1 MDHVITV
8 RELRVRDR
16 NKTLVGPVS
25 FEVEHGSTTGLCGP
39 SGAGKST
46 VLRALVDLLPAG
58 LTREGRIEVA
68 GRPVVSRKGDAD
80 LRAKVVLVPQT
91 PVVFGGSILDNALF
105 GLRHVMRAPRQV
117 LGDRAEQALKEAG
130 LWKEVRDRLD
140 SPAQTL
146 SAGQRQR
153 LCLAR
158 ALALEPTALLLDEP
172 TSALDERSRDTV
184 EESVAALRG
193 RRTVLL
199 VSHDPAQVDR
209 PATGRSGSNC
219 PVRRVSSPC
228 PPDPPRGEPSP
239 ARAAVRRP
247 VGSRTAP
254 SAQQGRVRPES
265 AVSWASTD
273 NWASSAARPDSA
285 SGFSR

>member
-1 MDHVITV
+1 MRD
-8 RELRVRDR
+8 LRVRDR
-16 NKTLVGPVS
+16 AKTLVGPVS
-25 FEVEHGSTTGLCGP
+25 FEVAHGSTTGLCGP

-58 LTREGRIEVA
+58 LARDGQVEVA
-68 GRPVVSRKGDAD
+68 GRPVMPRKGDAD

-91 PVVFGGSILDNALF
+91 PIVFGGSILDNALF
-105 GLRHVMRAPRQV
+105 GLRHVMRAPREA
-117 LGDRAEQALKEAG
+117 LRARAEQALKESG
-130 LWKEVRDRLD
+130 LWREVRDRLD

-209 PATGRSGSNC
+209 LCDRT
-219 PVRRVSSPC
+219 VRLELPGADALVAL
-228 PPDPPRGEPSP
+228 PS
-239 ARAAVRRP
+239 
-247 VGSRTAP
+247 
-254 SAQQGRVRPES
+254 
-265 AVSWASTD
+265 
-273 NWASSAARPDSA
+273 
-285 SGFSR
+285 